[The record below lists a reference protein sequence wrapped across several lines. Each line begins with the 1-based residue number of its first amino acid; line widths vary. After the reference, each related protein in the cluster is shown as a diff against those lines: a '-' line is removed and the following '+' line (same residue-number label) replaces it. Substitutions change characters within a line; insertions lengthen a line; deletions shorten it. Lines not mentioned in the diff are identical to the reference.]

1 VRRERQVCGADAD
14 LREAAGAGGSDSPAI
29 LRESLQHFEG
39 AREGNNAAGVFDFAA
54 LDLAILCCRIGAG
67 EEFANGGD
75 AGASVG
81 LADDFFGDE
90 AVLVGPDGPD
100 AGDGGRGV
108 DQDAVQVE
116 EDAAAVNFHLSM
128 IPSSATEFLAVAPRN
143 VGADVVRRG
152 AVASYRTPK
161 LVCCGDYAFR
171 INMKRK
177 LQVMKFGGTSVG
189 DAGCIARSARIVAE
203 AGQGNAVVAVVSA
216 MSGVTNRLV
225 EAANR
230 AGNGDREAGTALIGE
245 LRRQH
250 ETALA
255 SIVSD
260 PKKREGVAGA
270 LNEILAE
277 GQRLLDGT
285 ALLRELTARALDA
298 ISSLGERLCAPIF
311 AAALAQLG
319 VKSRAIAATELI
331 VTDTFHGGAEPR
343 MDLTRAC
350 CESALRPL
358 LNDSCVPVA
367 TGFIGATADGV
378 LTTLGRGGSDY
389 SATILGAALGV
400 DEVII
405 WTDVD
410 GVLTADPRLVPDA
423 RTIPEISYREAAE
436 LAYFGAKV
444 LHPKTLRT
452 VMPAGIPVWIRNSFA
467 PERPG
472 TKISQQGR
480 SIGGGVKALTA
491 IRDVALISVGGPGI
505 VGVPDVVGRTF
516 STTAELRANVL
527 LISQSSSQNDICFIV
542 AAADAQRT
550 VEALRREF
558 ASDLSHEVVEHITV
572 DPKIAIVAVVG
583 ENMRGT
589 RGMAGRTFAAMGR
602 DNVNIIAIAQG
613 SSETNISFVVE
624 DSAMKQALLSAHKE
638 FGLGA

>member
-1 VRRERQVCGADAD
+1 
-14 LREAAGAGGSDSPAI
+14 
-29 LRESLQHFEG
+29 
-39 AREGNNAAGVFDFAA
+39 
-54 LDLAILCCRIGAG
+54 
-67 EEFANGGD
+67 
-75 AGASVG
+75 
-81 LADDFFGDE
+81 
-90 AVLVGPDGPD
+90 
-100 AGDGGRGV
+100 
-108 DQDAVQVE
+108 
-116 EDAAAVNFHLSM
+116 
-128 IPSSATEFLAVAPRN
+128 
-143 VGADVVRRG
+143 
-152 AVASYRTPK
+152 
-161 LVCCGDYAFR
+161 
-171 INMKRK
+171 MKTK

-189 DAGCIARSARIVAE
+189 DASCIGRSAQIVAE
-203 AGQGNAVVAVVSA
+203 AARETAVVAVVSA

-225 EAANR
+225 EAADR
-230 AGNGDREAGTALIGE
+230 AAGGDTEAGIALIAALRQHHRDALSALVSAGNTR
-245 LRRQH
+245 
-250 ETALA
+250 
-255 SIVSD
+255 S
-260 PKKREGVAGA
+260 KVADQI
-270 LNEILAE
+270 ERTLAE

-285 ALLRELTARALDA
+285 ALLRELTPRALDA
-298 ISSLGERLCAPIF
+298 ISSLGERLCSPIF
-311 AAALAQLG
+311 ACALAEVG
-319 VKSRAIAATELI
+319 VKGRAITATELI

-343 MDLTRAC
+343 MDLTSAR
-350 CESALRPL
+350 CEGVLRPL
-358 LNDSCVPVA
+358 LAESCVPVV
-367 TGFIGATADGV
+367 TGFIGATAEGV

-389 SATILGAALGV
+389 SATILGAALAA

-410 GVLTADPRLVPDA
+410 GVLTADPRLVPNA

-472 TKISQQGR
+472 TKISQRGR

-542 AAADAQRT
+542 AAGDAQRT
-550 VEALRREF
+550 VEALRQEF

-589 RGMAGRTFAAMGR
+589 RGVAGRTFAAMGR

-624 DSAMKQALLSAHKE
+624 DSAMTRALLTAHSE
-638 FGLGA
+638 FGLGTGT